1 MSYRAWAVLSNK
13 YNYKALKTLKTAS
26 KWTMNQ
32 LLTKPGGFHKDSMD
46 WKKKK
51 KSQNV
56 QLDTGPIHFQSATQ
70 WRVMMMVH
78 VSFSVSKQFWKL
90 IIDHSYARYLSFS
103 WKDYKSS
110 TMLSIEKADI
120 RFPHK
125 GDLIL
130 PTLDDSVTQLS
141 FNVLQTR
148 FHEWNIQW
156 KPKRMVTLYF
166 KDQFSLLT
174 SWLLACLSI
183 FISTYKAHIYALFCM
198 TLFRPHT

>member
-1 MSYRAWAVLSNK
+1 M
-13 YNYKALKTLKTAS
+13 
-26 KWTMNQ
+26 
-32 LLTKPGGFHKDSMD
+32 
-46 WKKKK
+46 
-51 KSQNV
+51 

-70 WRVMMMVH
+70 WWVMMMVH
-78 VSFSVSKQFWKL
+78 ISFSVSKQFWKL
-90 IIDHSYARYLSFS
+90 IIDHSYARYLTVFLGRII
-103 WKDYKSS
+103 KALRCCQLK
-110 TMLSIEKADI
+110 KADI

-148 FHEWNIQW
+148 LHERNIQW

-166 KDQFSLLT
+166 KDQLSLLT

-183 FISTYKAHIYALFCM
+183 FMSTYKAHIYALFCM